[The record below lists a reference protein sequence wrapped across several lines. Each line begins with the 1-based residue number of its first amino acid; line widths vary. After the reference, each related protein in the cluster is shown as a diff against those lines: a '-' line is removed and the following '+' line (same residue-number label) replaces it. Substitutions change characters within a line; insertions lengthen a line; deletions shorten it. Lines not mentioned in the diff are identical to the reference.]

1 MGGRPA
7 FGRDG
12 CLDNDDVSGT
22 QGASLINDDAHTI
35 SSPPITTPAPN
46 TSPAPLRMAA
56 TFAGAT
62 VSVRFLGFTR
72 IWRGSGIAFD
82 KVALFLPDVEYET
95 ETAYVRLPPCVR
107 RAVRDAGL
115 EFRAAVHA
123 AAHAVLNVLPLFI
136 LCNANDVGTGAEPGY
151 ACWGAWRWDKG
162 WPLIGQ
168 SLDTPLSLVFC
179 ASPLQ
184 SPPNH
189 PPDLPSRVRQP
200 LRHALQARAPAHL
213 RQVPWRHRAC
223 SRGRS
228 WVEPQDAS
236 LDRAKV

>member
-1 MGGRPA
+1 MEKWSVVFGIDSQYQAFPQSRQVHVVGGRPA

-12 CLDNDDVSGT
+12 CLDNDDVDGT
-22 QGASLINDDAHTI
+22 DGSSANLANQGTHTASTSNT
-35 SSPPITTPAPN
+35 SSPITTPVPN
-46 TSPAPLRMAA
+46 SPAPLRIAA

-107 RAVRDAGL
+107 RAVRDVGL

-136 LCNANDVGTGAEPGY
+136 LCNANDVGTGAELGY

-162 WPLIGQ
+162 WP
-168 SLDTPLSLVFC
+168 C
-179 ASPLQ
+179 
-184 SPPNH
+184 
-189 PPDLPSRVRQP
+189 
-200 LRHALQARAPAHL
+200 
-213 RQVPWRHRAC
+213 
-223 SRGRS
+223 
-228 WVEPQDAS
+228 
-236 LDRAKV
+236 